1 MDEQKSENNLEGS
14 SFLGFDS
21 RFLGKCHQKA
31 VKSRI
36 LNYVYF
42 CRFQTLSMPTKPSHS
57 KCLRLS
63 FWKPGRHSK
72 FHLSHIIIIRRASSV
87 YAGSCKQ
94 NPMHVGADL
103 LFHRICFCTF
113 RPFAKILNSQP
124 NHFET
129 NAVSYTEAEGLF
141 FQCSFG
147 RAEPNA
153 LLLHSPAQNSL
164 ARFHTV

>member
-63 FWKPGRHSK
+63 FWKPGGHSK
-72 FHLSHIIIIRRASSV
+72 LQICHIDPTRRKMFIPL
-87 YAGSCKQ
+87 G
-94 NPMHVGADL
+94 
-103 LFHRICFCTF
+103 
-113 RPFAKILNSQP
+113 
-124 NHFET
+124 
-129 NAVSYTEAEGLF
+129 
-141 FQCSFG
+141 
-147 RAEPNA
+147 
-153 LLLHSPAQNSL
+153 LHSPRSETHCVPGAEVSAMMRSFWPGQSGQSSKSSGGRVPGSL
-164 ARFHTV
+164 TATSLDSWDWDRGPD

>member
-14 SFLGFDS
+14 SILGFDS
-21 RFLGKCHQKA
+21 CFLGKCHQKA

-72 FHLSHIIIIRRASSV
+72 FHLSHIEDYRSL
-87 YAGSCKQ
+87 
-94 NPMHVGADL
+94 H
-103 LFHRICFCTF
+103 HRI
-113 RPFAKILNSQP
+113 IDGDG
-124 NHFET
+124 
-129 NAVSYTEAEGLF
+129 GLG
-141 FQCSFG
+141 S
-147 RAEPNA
+147 
-153 LLLHSPAQNSL
+153 
-164 ARFHTV
+164 